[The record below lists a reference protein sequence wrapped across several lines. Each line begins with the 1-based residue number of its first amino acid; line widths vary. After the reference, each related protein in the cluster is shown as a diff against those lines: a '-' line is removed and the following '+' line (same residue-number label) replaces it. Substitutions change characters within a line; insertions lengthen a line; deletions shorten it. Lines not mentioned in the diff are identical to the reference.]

1 MKSHE
6 TGQHPPVPA
15 QISHMQSGD
24 EVKTEREE
32 AFKTAPDLVQKLT
45 VLAGE
50 PADHEVI
57 DHGYDVE
64 PPVEEDLIEPGRR
77 KRFSLPSRE
86 QVLAWT
92 PFLAVL
98 LLGAILRFWGLG
110 DKPLHHDESLHAYF
124 SLQLM
129 HNLENWAA
137 CFSATASCYHY
148 DPLLHGPFQFHAIA
162 LVYKLSQLLGAP
174 DQGVNTTTVRI
185 AAALLGTVIV
195 GLPYFLRDYLGK
207 LGAWLAC
214 LLLAIS
220 PSMVYFSRFAR
231 EDIYMACFTL
241 LLVVATGRYIRER
254 KLGWL
259 VLAAAGFM
267 LSYATKEAT
276 FLTMA
281 IFGSFV
287 GALLVWELGV
297 RRPWAWGAVGEP
309 REGGRRWQP
318 RSWGPLL
325 LGLYFVVLAIVA
337 KVFFGWMK
345 ELSAYSNDP
354 RTGVIADGVVQQL
367 KTVTVGLVPWVGIVL
382 GCYVLSILLRE
393 MLGRMPL
400 PGQSR
405 LARWVKREEQPVLD
419 TLLHLPWTHWFFALL
434 TAWAIFLLLFTVLF
448 TNIRGGI
455 GDGIWQ
461 GLYYWLKQQQV
472 ARGDQPWYYYLLLIP
487 LYEQVGVVFGLVGM
501 LRCVLKPSRFRLFV
515 LYWCVGNVCIYSWAA
530 EKMPWLMIH
539 MTMPLM
545 LLAAIGLQPVVGTL
559 LELIKGWRTKQKL
572 VTSSALDGNALSEKL
587 PVARAFSAPGLR
599 ARGIAVASFVL
610 AILLLLPTLH
620 NMYEVNY
627 VHAADGP
634 HEMMVYVQTTTDVN
648 LVMAKL
654 DALDKKLYGGKREIP
669 IGLVDDATWPFA
681 WYLRDYKH
689 VCFQFPT
696 GCPSIAQ
703 NIPVIIT
710 GGDNL
715 ANFEAKYASNTSQP
729 RYLVHQYH
737 MRTWWDEGYKP
748 PPCIPDAT
756 NKCVGQPTWG
766 GVGPLLWLSYGDT
779 PPPGAH
785 FDLGLA
791 VKNVWQWWWERK
803 AIGSTTGS
811 YDMGL
816 FIREDLGVTP

>member
-1 MKSHE
+1 MDAVSSSSSQME
-6 TGQHPPVPA
+6 P
-15 QISHMQSGD
+15 
-24 EVKTEREE
+24 EE
-32 AFKTAPDLVQKLT
+32 KPFVR
-45 VLAGE
+45 LAWGKF
-50 PADHEVI
+50 I
-57 DHGYDVE
+57 
-64 PPVEEDLIEPGRR
+64 R
-77 KRFSLPSRE
+77 PSRE
-86 QVLAWT
+86 QLLTALFFW
-92 PFLAVL
+92 AVI
-98 LLGAILRFWGLG
+98 LLGAVLRFWDLG
-110 DKPLHHDESLHAYF
+110 SRPLHHDESQHAYF
-124 SLQLM
+124 ALFLM
-129 HNLENWAA
+129 HNMEHWKQCFTAA
-137 CFSATASCYHY
+137 IPCYRY

-207 LGAWLAC
+207 LGAWSAC

-393 MLGRMPL
+393 MLGRMAL

-545 LLAAIGLQPVVGTL
+545 LLAAIGLQPMVIRLYNFVGTWAKRSPTVESDSL
-559 LELIKGWRTKQKL
+559 VRPAYASNGMLWRTRWRSAGAIFAVLMAL
-572 VTSSALDGNALSEKL
+572 V
-587 PVARAFSAPGLR
+587 
-599 ARGIAVASFVL
+599 
-610 AILLLLPTLH
+610 LLLPTLH

-654 DALDKKLYGGKREIP
+654 DALDKKLYGGKHLLP
-669 IGLVDDATWPFA
+669 IGVMPYANWPFQ
-681 WYLRDYKH
+681 WYLRNYIN
-689 VCFQFPT
+689 VCYDFPT
-696 GCPSIAQ
+696 TCPAFVSVTQ
-703 NIPVIIT
+703 VIIAGDDDLT
-710 GGDNL
+710 SALPQYGGTPKNPGAYSL
-715 ANFEAKYASNTSQP
+715 QI
-729 RYLVHQYH
+729 YH

-748 PPCIPDAT
+748 APCLPMR
-756 NKCVGQPTWG
+756 NGQCVSRSIWG
-766 GVGPLLWLSYGDT
+766 RVGLGLWLSYGDT

-791 VKNVWQWWWERK
+791 VKNVWQWWWERR
-803 AIGSTTGS
+803 AIGDTNGS
-811 YDMGL
+811 YNMGL
-816 FIREDLGVTP
+816 FIRNNLATSP